1 MTRPSMILAQ
11 KCYETAMQIAYI
23 FMIFQ
28 SSGATAGYVNLENEQ
43 VRHHA
48 MATPQQG
55 QVFDTS
61 QVMTQM
67 NQSSLAQSKKHNS
80 LPIPKPHI

>member
-11 KCYETAMQIAYI
+11 KCYETAMQTAYI

-67 NQSSLAQSKKHNS
+67 NQSSFAQSEK
-80 LPIPKPHI
+80 